1 MNTTA
6 RKRMDK
12 DKELE
17 LKVQM
22 FCAAVGEKGIDSFY
36 TMVSLAD
43 NINSVFEIMKNPK
56 KLKNT

>member
-1 MNTTA
+1 MN
-6 RKRMDK
+6 K

-22 FCAAVGEKGIDSFY
+22 FCAAAGNHGIDSFY
-36 TMVSLAD
+36 TMASLAD

-56 KLKNT
+56 KFKNS